1 MHLTGD
7 FDFVIEAG
15 DRVCFGRAL
24 DGEQLITSVND
35 IKEYKPSVSTHGHLP
50 WKGDKPPF
58 IVAGPNA
65 VSGRII
71 HGGRLIDH
79 APTILRLL
87 GLEPI
92 GMDGIRWMPWCGPD
106 GKRVTGCPGACLFC
120 LDGTLY
126 HDDRIYLRMIDYYFA
141 GTPWEKETGSVKA
154 EMSRVLAGGQSG
166 LPLRP
171 VCPQGMGGVSWPGH
185 RAAGCAHRGCTPASG
200 PLALAGPE
208 MLVLYL
214 RRLEPGHVPGRRIG
228 WDGEAFWER
237 FQLARRDLLTDGVG
251 PQPDP
256 VLAGR
261 LLRLRDRGIRLVL
274 CSNSRRE
281 GGEALL
287 ARLGLLGCF
296 DEQIFDAEK
305 PPRHSETYGRVE
317 RPLGDTI

>member
-1 MHLTGD
+1 MGRGLQAAPGL
-7 FDFVIEAG
+7 
-15 DRVCFGRAL
+15 VCF
-24 DGEQLITSVND
+24 D
-35 IKEYKPSVSTHGHLP
+35 
-50 WKGDKPPF
+50 
-58 IVAGPNA
+58 
-65 VSGRII
+65 
-71 HGGRLIDH
+71 
-79 APTILRLL
+79 
-87 GLEPI
+87 
-92 GMDGIRWMPWCGPD
+92 
-106 GKRVTGCPGACLFC
+106 

-154 EMSRVLAGGQSG
+154 EMSRVLAGGNPAFRCG
-166 LPLRP
+166 RFAPKEWGVCPGPATALLAVPTEAALLRP
-171 VCPQGMGGVSWPGH
+171 DPSPWLDRRCWSYISDGWS
-185 RAAGCAHRGCTPASG
+185 
-200 PLALAGPE
+200 LAMYLA
-208 MLVLYL
+208 
-214 RRLEPGHVPGRRIG
+214 RRIG

-305 PPRHSETYGRVE
+305 PLRNVWKGGAPAGGYHLTRCCLWGTRDTATCTPACGPE
-317 RPLGDTI
+317 RAPCGFLHTQRMMRAFGMPVSARRRS